1 MTVHGTR
8 SAVLTRP
15 PCAVMM
21 IDSAHQRFLIS

>member
-1 MTVHGTR
+1 MTVHRTR

-21 IDSAHQRFLIS
+21 INSVHQRFLMS